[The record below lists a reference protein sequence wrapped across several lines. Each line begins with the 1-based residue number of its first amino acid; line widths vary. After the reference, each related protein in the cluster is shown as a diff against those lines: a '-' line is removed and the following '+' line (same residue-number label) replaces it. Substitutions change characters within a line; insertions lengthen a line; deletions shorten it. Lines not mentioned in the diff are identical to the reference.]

1 MRKFNHRIV
10 LSSIGLLLMIEAA
23 FMLFSAFVGEYFH
36 EGAVQSIY
44 LSGIITFTSGA
55 LFLFLG
61 KRKKT
66 SSRQI
71 TKREVYL
78 TVTMAWLMMALF
90 GTLPFML
97 SGAIP
102 SFTNAFFETMCGFT
116 TTGSSTLLNIE
127 AFPKSLHFWR
137 SFTQWIGG
145 IGIIIF
151 VMSFVPVF
159 GDNSGQFF
167 DAEVTGIS
175 EDMMRPRVSVITKN
189 MAMAYFGLTVV
200 GFFFLWAGPMDAFDA
215 ACHTLSAIST
225 GGFSTK
231 QASIAYFNS
240 PYTEYVITMLMFL
253 GGTNFMLIYTFF
265 ARVSIKV
272 FREEEFR
279 WYLSLI
285 LLFTAII
292 TLLLLTTGEM
302 SGFEQTFRTA
312 LFQVVAAITTTGFA
326 TVDYQLWGHVY
337 WLLFLAMILF
347 CGCEGSTSGGMKLS
361 RLVVLSKNTLLVFK
375 KQVHPDA
382 LYRVKMNG
390 EVISSNSSSKILAFV
405 FLYLSLAAFSALVL
419 SFTGM
424 TFDESIGVSISSI
437 SSYGFGLGS
446 YGPSGTYE
454 SASVFAKYYL
464 CFLMLV
470 GRLEVFTVL
479 SLFVPSFWKR

>member
-240 PYTEYVITMLMFL
+240 PYTEYVITILMFL

-265 ARVSIKV
+265 ARLSIQI

-285 LLFTAII
+285 FLFTAII

-390 EVISSNSSSKILAFV
+390 KVISSNSSSKILAFV
-405 FLYLSLAAFSALVL
+405 FLYLSLAAFSALIL